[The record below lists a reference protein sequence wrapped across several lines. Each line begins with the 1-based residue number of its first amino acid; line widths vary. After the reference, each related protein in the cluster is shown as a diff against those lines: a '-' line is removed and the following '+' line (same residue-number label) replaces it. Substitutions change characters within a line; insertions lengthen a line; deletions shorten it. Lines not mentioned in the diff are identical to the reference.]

1 MPEQKIFTALLYRYN
16 SLRDSYYSFFHTPVA
31 FHTAEPLSRQLTIV
45 IGLTVVGFMAFGLA
59 LSFYR
64 NVLFDRTLGDMRRQ
78 NAIMARSNED
88 ARRELEY
95 MHSLQHKDK
104 YAKENLGRMRD
115 GEKVL
120 IITPPVQ
127 EVFGEEPD
135 AAAVEQQEARFLEL
149 LRQMPV
155 LEHWQLFLFQPERV
169 EELRRGV

>member
-1 MPEQKIFTALLYRYN
+1 
-16 SLRDSYYSFFHTPVA
+16 VA

-64 NVLFDRTLGDMRRQ
+64 NVLFDRTLGDMRKQ
-78 NAIMARSNED
+78 NAQMARSNED

-95 MHSLQHKDK
+95 LHSLQHKDK
-104 YAKENLGRMRD
+104 YAKENLGRMRES
-115 GEKVL
+115 EKVL

-127 EVFGEEPD
+127 EIPFGEEPT
-135 AAAVEQQEARFLEL
+135 AAASEQQEARFLEL
-149 LRQMPV
+149 LRQMPI
-155 LEHWQLFLFQPERV
+155 LEHWQLFLFKPDRV

>member
-1 MPEQKIFTALLYRYN
+1 M
-16 SLRDSYYSFFHTPVA
+16 A

-64 NVLFDRTLGDMRRQ
+64 NILFDGTLGDMRKQ
-78 NAIMARSNED
+78 NAIMADSNEE

-95 MHSLQHKDK
+95 LHLLQHKDK
-104 YAKENLGRMRD
+104 YAKENLGRVREN
-115 GEKVL
+115 EKVL
-120 IITPPVQ
+120 IITPPTT
-127 EVFGEEPD
+127 EVPFGEEPN
-135 AAAVEQQEARFLEL
+135 AAAAEQQEARFLEL

-155 LEHWQLFLFQPERV
+155 FEHWQLFLFQPERV